1 MMVSRKKILIIAIVA
16 VVAVVA
22 AGIYL
27 WQSLSPSFAEAENT
41 IKSFIAALNDYDLD
55 ASWALMSPDLQA
67 SYGSSARFN
76 SIILSGFKQS
86 EWEASLTNI
95 SSRSIETVNGVS
107 TARLVCTLQITERG
121 MNAYSETYTF
131 RLVKIGDQWKINDWL
146 VEE

>member
-1 MMVSRKKILIIAIVA
+1 MVSRNKILIIAIV
-16 VVAVVA
+16 VVAVVAA

-27 WQSLSPSFAEAENT
+27 WQSLSHPLFVEAENT
-41 IKSFIAALNDYDLD
+41 TKSFIAELSDYDLD

-67 SYGSSARFN
+67 SYGSKAIFN
-76 SIILSGFKQS
+76 STILSGFKQS

-107 TARLVCTLQITERG
+107 TARLVCNLQITEGG
-121 MNAYSETYTF
+121 MNAYVETYTF